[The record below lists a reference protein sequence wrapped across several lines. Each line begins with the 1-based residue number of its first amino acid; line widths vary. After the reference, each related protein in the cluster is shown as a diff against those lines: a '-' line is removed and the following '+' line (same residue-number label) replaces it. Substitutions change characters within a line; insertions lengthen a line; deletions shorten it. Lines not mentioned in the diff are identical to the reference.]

1 MEKVNMLD
9 SNSLKF
15 KYAVVAD
22 IDGTLNIF
30 SREERGSV
38 YPGEDIL
45 LEDVKI
51 NVRLDG
57 SMHLMGN
64 QINFFYN
71 GHSFGDPLNY
81 EELKRG
87 DEFILDE
94 KNVYQPKF
102 IGISYGKLR
111 YLKTWI
117 EYRDRKSYE
126 VVTSNYRIT
135 GL

>member
-1 MEKVNMLD
+1 VKKVNMLD

-30 SREERGSV
+30 PREERGSV
-38 YPGEDIL
+38 YPSQDIL
-45 LEDVKI
+45 LEDVKV

-64 QINFFYN
+64 KVDFFYN
-71 GHSFGDPLNY
+71 GDFGNPLTY

-87 DEFILDE
+87 DKFILDE